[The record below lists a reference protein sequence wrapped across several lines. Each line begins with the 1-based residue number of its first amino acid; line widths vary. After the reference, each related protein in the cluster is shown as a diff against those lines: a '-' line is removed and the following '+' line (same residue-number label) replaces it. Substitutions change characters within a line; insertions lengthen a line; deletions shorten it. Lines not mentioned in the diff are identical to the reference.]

1 MELNSANLY
10 LFAIKIDPNGKH
22 DVTLVPVTA
31 LEALEA
37 THSAAPEMINLEQRT
52 ATLEAKVET
61 ISSSSGYFSIKA
73 WARLNRQPM
82 PNPRAKAIGKACA
95 QLCRSRGLEIGKAR
109 DEAFGEVNT
118 YPESVI
124 AEVVRAQ
131 ADLGFLGR

>member
-1 MELNSANLY
+1 MESNHANLY

-22 DVTLVPVTA
+22 DVTLVPVA
-31 LEALEA
+31 VVEAMKT
-37 THSAAPEMINLEQRT
+37 THSAAPEMVNLEQRT

-61 ISSSSGYFSIKA
+61 ISSSSGYYTIKA
-73 WARLNRQPM
+73 WARLNRLLM
-82 PNPRAKAIGKACA
+82 PNPRAKAIGKSCA
-95 QLCRSRGLEIGKAR
+95 QLCRERSLEIGKAR

>member
-10 LFAIKIDPNGKH
+10 LFAIKIDLNGKPSM
-22 DVTLVPVTA
+22 TFMPVA
-31 LEALEA
+31 AVEALEA
-37 THSAAPEMINLEQRT
+37 NHLAAPEMINLEQRT

-61 ISSSSGYFSIKA
+61 ISSSSGYYTIKA
-73 WARLNRQPM
+73 WARLNRLLM
-82 PNPRAKAIGKACA
+82 PNPRAKAIGKSCA
-95 QLCRSRGLEIGKAR
+95 QLCRERSLEIGKAR

-118 YPESVI
+118 YPESII

>member
-22 DVTLVPVTA
+22 DVTLVPAMAV
-31 LEALEA
+31 EAF
-37 THSAAPEMINLEQRT
+37 AAKI
-52 ATLEAKVET
+52 AH
-61 ISSSSGYFSIKA
+61 SGYLTIKA
-73 WARLNRQPM
+73 WARLNRLSM

-95 QLCRSRGLEIGKAR
+95 QLCRERSLEIGKAR

-118 YPESVI
+118 YPESII

>member
-10 LFAIKIDPNGKH
+10 LFAIKIDLNGKPSM
-22 DVTLVPVTA
+22 TFMPVA
-31 LEALEA
+31 AVEAFEA
-37 THSAAPEMINLEQRT
+37 THSATPEMVDLEQRT

-61 ISSSSGYFSIKA
+61 ISSSSGYYSIKA
-73 WARLNRQPM
+73 WARLNRLSM
-82 PNPRAKAIGKACA
+82 PNPRAAAIGKACA
-95 QLCRSRGLEIGKAR
+95 QLCRERSLEIGKAR

-118 YPESVI
+118 YPESII